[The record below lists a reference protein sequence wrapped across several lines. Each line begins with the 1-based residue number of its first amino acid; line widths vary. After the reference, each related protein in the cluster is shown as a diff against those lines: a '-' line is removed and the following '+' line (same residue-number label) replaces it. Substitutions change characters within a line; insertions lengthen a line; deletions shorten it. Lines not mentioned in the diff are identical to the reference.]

1 MRANRWFRV
10 LVVVALVAVVG
21 LTIREAFFTTA
32 VVHADSSATVMM
44 THNARAAEI
53 ARWSA
58 IAAHY
63 EKMQAAR
70 AELSRQRATEG
81 FKARWAAIGARYQKI
96 GEQQLRLQPQGAVQW
111 KSGS

>member
-1 MRANRWFRV
+1 MKGNRWFRV

-32 VVHADSSATVMM
+32 IVHADSSATVMM

-53 ARWSA
+53 ARWTA

-70 AELSRQRATEG
+70 AELSHQRSLEA
-81 FKARWAAIGARYQKI
+81 FKARWAAIGERYQRM
-96 GEQQLRLQPQGAVQW
+96 GEQQLRSQPQGAVQW